1 LKFEYLCDSYGIKRK
16 PTRIKNPKANAILER
31 VHQVPGKMLRTA
43 EINMAD
49 SVTLN
54 DVNVF
59 LDNAA
64 WAICSIYHTVL
75 KASPGVAIFGW
86 DMLFDIPFI
95 ADWNKIEYY
104 RQHQTDLS
112 TACENKKCVDY
123 DNKVGDRV
131 LVVQDGIICK
141 AQSPH
146 GKEPVS

>member
-1 LKFEYLCDSYGIKRK
+1 MKPPPKFFTFIKTIYTDLKVVLKIDKKIREILQSVGI
-16 PTRIKNPKANAILER
+16 
-31 VHQVPGKMLRTA
+31 HQGN
-43 EINMAD
+43 NMAP
-49 SVTLN
+49 VLFL
-54 DVNVF
+54 F

-64 WAICSIYHTVL
+64 WAICFTHHTVL